1 MVLSRREIRE
11 NGAFYNCSWFV
22 DQGKEAVVTLEKHIT
37 QNVGG

>member
-1 MVLSRREIRE
+1 MVLPRRKFKV

-22 DQGKEAVVTLEKHIT
+22 DQGKKAVVTLEKHIT